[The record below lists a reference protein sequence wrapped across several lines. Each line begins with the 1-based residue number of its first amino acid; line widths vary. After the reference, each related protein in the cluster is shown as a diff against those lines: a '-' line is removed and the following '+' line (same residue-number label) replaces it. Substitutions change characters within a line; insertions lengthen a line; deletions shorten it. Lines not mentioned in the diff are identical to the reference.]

1 MVEGPRDIEFTNWTL
16 ETGPHTHQQIDL
28 WEGIKSDLA
37 RDDVRE
43 AAFKLRR
50 GSEDFFERVCDA
62 LGAQVTYNSEMRWQL
77 DDWLGAAQSQYKD
90 LVARALRA
98 ASSWSNQEAVE
109 TLKEVESV
117 RKQVFDQISIEQWA
131 INAAVHYNN
140 WENLSTEE
148 FEVVADAFKG
158 LHGLFECSAC
168 GQFLEAVPRKNRPEV
183 VKCRCGKVNWNL
195 HGK

>member
-1 MVEGPRDIEFTNWTL
+1 MTL
-16 ETGPHTHQQIDL
+16 
-28 WEGIKSDLA
+28 W
-37 RDDVRE
+37 
-43 AAFKLRR
+43 
-50 GSEDFFERVCDA
+50 
-62 LGAQVTYNSEMRWQL
+62 GAQVTYNSEMRWQL

-168 GQFLEAVPRKNRPEV
+168 GRFLEALPRKNRPAV